1 MIQCEHC
8 RYSVLEVYEDQVYY
22 NCPLL
27 QLEYITEWN
36 NWDNCSH
43 YEPLL
48 KYYDLKSLTNT
59 LEEKDKPPT

>member
-27 QLEYITEWN
+27 QLECLTK
-36 NWDNCSH
+36 WDNCSH
-43 YEPLL
+43 YESLL
-48 KYYDLKSLTNT
+48 KYDDLKSLTNT
-59 LEEKDKPPT
+59 LEEKDKTPTL

>member
-8 RYSVLEVYEDQVYY
+8 QHSVPEVYEDQIYY

-27 QLEYITEWN
+27 QLECLRI
-36 NWDNCSH
+36 WDNCH
-43 YEPLL
+43 YYKPLL

-59 LEEKDKPPT
+59 LEKKDEPLT

>member
-8 RYSVLEVYEDQVYY
+8 RYSVLEIYEDQVCY

-27 QLEYITEWN
+27 QLEYLTK
-36 NWDNCSH
+36 WDNCH
-43 YEPLL
+43 YYEPLL

-59 LEEKDKPPT
+59 LEESENLDFS